1 MKELIAAVVQWVNR
15 FDKRVIIGITGHGA
29 AGKTTFSAQLIQA
42 LGQEVAYLNADP
54 YIIPSDIRRHTQIDY
69 EFEGKRYRS
78 KMTACHPSAHHLLS
92 LERDIR
98 MLRDGLD
105 LYTMD
110 VPYLKTER
118 LTPKKVTVVEGMS
131 AAFADPTL
139 FDLKIFLYTDDETE
153 LARRTKRD
161 IAERGS
167 TLDFLKRSHDQR
179 RIQYKLFMHP
189 YSERADIVAKT
200 SNAGIEIEKAVFP
213 N

>member
-1 MKELIAAVVQWVNR
+1 MDELIAVVVQWVNR
-15 FDKRVIIGITGHGA
+15 LDKRVTIGISGHGA
-29 AGKTTFSAQLIQA
+29 AGKTTFSTQLIQR

-54 YIIPSDIRRHTQIDY
+54 YIIPSDIRRHTQIEY

-78 KMTACHPSAHHLLS
+78 KMTACHPSAHHLLL

-131 AAFADPTL
+131 AAFAAPTL

-161 IAERGS
+161 IAERGADA
-167 TLDFLKRSHDQR
+167 DFLKRSHDQR
-179 RIQYKLFMHP
+179 RTQYKLFMHP
-189 YSERADIVAKT
+189 YSDRADILVKT
-200 SNAGIEIEKAVFP
+200 SRAGIEVERAVFP